1 MQCIMSKNLLIA
13 VLLGC
18 ASAAFGWDGAGS
30 EQNPYLIKNE
40 KDIVE
45 LREQINLGNTEYEGK
60 YFALTTDIALA
71 GEWAPIGTEI
81 YQFRGHWD
89 GRNHGVSNVN
99 ITSTSDTVGFF
110 TQISDNATIAN
121 FRILS
126 GQIKGDSIV
135 GGLVGLAKNATITN
149 CANAA
154 KVEGKAIVGG
164 IAGRAYECRITRT
177 FNTGQCSS
185 DHAPNSYNNYVV
197 GGLVGF
203 ATNTE
208 LNSCYNTGA
217 ISASGNRFYVGGLLG
232 EASEITIKYCYNI
245 GQVAGK
251 LAGSILGT
259 CTGENN
265 DNLSDC
271 HSDQQLLPNVALF
284 GNPSTELP
292 TRCSNVTL
300 CNTKDLINKSGWGLF
315 SDGSGTTCYPF
326 FTNADAIADDPFV
339 HVSVAAAVFAA
350 GDNVNAINND
360 FAVATPDKWHCSNH
374 KVQFEG
380 DGKAIVNLC
389 KDGTDNATLTI
400 ASGDYAR
407 SIDIA
412 INNRCN
418 AYTLNET
425 QPVSVTICETDL
437 DNDFGD
443 RYRTKFQMSD
453 FDINNNYVFDT
464 VLIFNTI
471 DGCDSIVRYQITCYP
486 TPRAVRSKDLPA
498 NPIKVIK
505 GHCCEI
511 KYDFEN
517 AMFGATFST
526 SMFDGGS
533 SQGASYTTTI
543 NIEEDTLFYFK
554 SLTSKYFGCDATPE
568 TLSDTIVIKA
578 VDAVDITIKTVG
590 DGTMVDTTKTLLAN
604 GQNEKAYVITPA
616 DGWYLQTLECG
627 LNEYARQDVTIVNGD
642 LRYAFTPTKDTEL
655 IATFA
660 QAAAWDGTSADE
672 PIGNSDTLF
681 IYTPAE
687 LAWVADQ
694 VNNQNN
700 TFAGKTLIL
709 QNAIDLNNKLWTPIG
724 TATTPF
730 AGKFDTQCLTI
741 SNYPIDNNTPYRGL
755 FGTVTGSVE
764 GLPLNAGAIT
774 PSPEN
779 NRVCADYDDIVI
791 GSLAPLSGGTN
802 STYQWRCN
810 GEIVAD
816 SVRSE
821 FVIAAGQTLGTYTYT
836 RWATGNCDGTPLQAA
851 GEYTITIREAFT
863 AGSIVTE
870 TATVNT
876 TYEARIIGSST
887 SANGGGSTSYL
898 WKENDQEIAGATQA
912 AYTIPAGKAI
922 GTYVYT
928 RWAKNAD
935 YCTPDYIQSAGSYT
949 LHIEQVEN
957 VQITLNFDGEN
968 GHIEGNI
975 TASTSQPN
983 IYNINPND
991 GYYLASFESQI
1002 LGNLLDSVYIENGQL
1017 RFAFTPTQDD
1027 VLTAQF
1033 AAIPTWDGSA
1043 RKPFMTINR
1052 DSIYIYTPQE
1062 LAWIATQL
1070 QPAAPVNPVAP
1081 RAVARAPYTRDD
1093 VDWTQT
1099 VVLLQEDLDCGGI
1112 RDDATDS
1119 WSGTEW
1125 EPIGSNTTPFDG
1137 IFDGQ
1142 GHIIRNLFIK
1152 DATKDYI
1159 GLFGV
1164 TGESA
1169 ELKNFAIVSGNIEG
1183 NNYVGNITGMNNGT
1197 IHHCYNMSEIRK
1209 AGKYSGGIV
1218 GYNAGTIHH
1227 AYNVGL
1233 ITETGANS
1241 GGIAGFN
1248 ATTGV
1253 IDSVYCT
1260 ADVWGGNK
1268 PKGALVGQNDGTLTN
1283 AYWDNQMA
1291 TGATGDGKNTDT
1303 SVVGKKTT
1311 EMFAIFAD
1319 DNTNWV
1325 HRNNLYPQLAML
1337 ANTNAARV
1345 SVAPFFLHDTS
1356 DRVENAHS
1364 VQHDFKVSTENG
1376 VVWKAFRTE
1385 WIDIQ
1390 GNNATLLYE
1399 DCYGT
1404 SVFIAANLGDEHKK
1418 AEVNLVLAGDF
1429 KPTEINT
1436 YTDYAC
1442 SVADIEAIEGL
1453 KPDGGNSD
1461 TYVYKWMRE
1470 DEDGTITEE
1479 AIDTT
1484 EMNYK
1489 PQVTEPGTYIYTRWA
1504 KDNACE
1510 KNYLQSN
1517 GKWTLVLLEPFD
1529 AGKIKNGKDTICLEQ
1544 GVTPTAQTID
1554 NEKAASGGQ
1563 ANDITYR
1570 WTIAPL
1576 NGIYSV
1582 IEGSESAT
1590 NTAYTPDIS
1599 TLKPGSYTIMR
1610 QARDGEDGCA
1620 GKWQTSAGCDTITLL
1635 GIFDA
1640 GAIKAIDNEKV
1651 CIDADQT
1658 TLSVDNDRAASG
1670 GDTHI
1675 AYRWQLT
1682 FGDQN
1687 GNTLLT
1693 KTEENATV
1701 TLDYLFDKNAEL
1713 PAADYPISI
1722 TIERYAKDNLCH
1734 TDWVKSENTATYII
1748 AQNESEDV
1756 TFSVCELDF
1765 PYTYEY
1771 TYNAAGKGT
1780 KQITFDKP
1788 GDVRSIDDDETAW
1801 GCTLTVN
1808 LTAQAT
1814 PTPEVVIVDSL
1825 LEICETESDNLF
1837 VKIEPLSGNPTKYRL
1852 KIDDKAFASV
1862 DTYTDIPADN
1872 IIPITAVGTP
1882 QPRIYNA
1889 QLQFLGG
1896 TESCESEIINLQISI
1911 SLDGY
1916 LHQKWN
1922 EVIVVNNSG
1931 ELPGKPL
1938 KFSAYQWY
1946 RNGQKVEDATL
1957 QHIYEENGLNGTY
1970 YVMLTGEDGTRYR
1983 SCDFVPTPKAALPS
1997 SGIKVYPVPAR
2008 QHETITI
2015 ELPFTATA
2023 GGTLQ
2028 IHNAQ
2033 GVQVY
2038 DTDNVATQMTIDTQ
2052 LTQGVYLVRFVDN
2065 DGKESSTKFIV
2076 K

>member
-1 MQCIMSKNLLIA
+1 MSKNLLIA

-18 ASAAFGWDGAGS
+18 ASAAFGWDGTGS
-30 EQNPYLIKNE
+30 KQNPYLIKNE
-40 KDIVE
+40 KDIIE
-45 LREQINLGNTEYEGK
+45 LREQINSGDNEYNGI
-60 YFALTTDIALA
+60 YFALTTDIALT
-71 GEWAPIGTEI
+71 GEWTPIGTDDF
-81 YQFRGHWD
+81 QFKGHLD
-89 GRNHGVSNVN
+89 GRNHGVRNVN
-99 ITSTSDTVGFF
+99 ITSTSDFVGFF
-110 TQISDNATIAN
+110 TQLSDAEITN

-135 GGLVGLAKNATITN
+135 GGLVGLAKNTTITN

-154 KVEGKAIVGG
+154 TVEGKCILGG
-164 IAGRAYECRITRT
+164 IAGRTENTVITTT

-185 DHAPNSYNNYVV
+185 NHAPNKCAANYVV

-203 ATNTE
+203 ATTTE
-208 LNSCYNTGA
+208 LNSCYNTGT
-217 ISASGNRFYVGGLLG
+217 ISAANNCFCVGGLLG
-232 EASEITIKYCYNI
+232 EAGRITVKNCYNI
-245 GQVAGK
+245 GKVAGSR
-251 LAGSILGT
+251 AGSILGT
-259 CTGENN
+259 CTGTN

-271 HSDQQLLPNVALF
+271 HSDQQLLPDLQLF
-284 GNPSTELP
+284 GNPSAELLKSC
-292 TRCSNVTL
+292 TNVTL
-300 CNTKDLINKSGWGLF
+300 CNTNDLIGKSGWGLF
-315 SDGSGTTCYPF
+315 SDGTGTTCYPF
-326 FTNADAIADDPFV
+326 FSNAGTVTDDPFV
-339 HVSVAAAVFAA
+339 HVSVAAAVFAD
-350 GDNVNAINND
+350 GDNVNTINND
-360 FAVATPDKWHCSNH
+360 FAVATPEKWRCSNH
-374 KVQFEG
+374 KVHFAG
-380 DGKAIVNLC
+380 DGTATVNLC

-400 ASGDYAR
+400 ASDDYAR
-407 SIDIA
+407 AIDIA
-412 INNRCN
+412 IKNRC
-418 AYTLNET
+418 AVYTSEQT
-425 QPVSVTICETDL
+425 QPVSVTLCETDL
-437 DNDFGD
+437 GKDFGD
-443 RYRTKFQMSD
+443 RNHTKFQMAD
-453 FDINNNYVFDT
+453 FDINNNYVLDT
-464 VLIFNTI
+464 VLTFNTI
-471 DGCDSIVRYQITCYP
+471 DGCDSIVKYKITCYP
-486 TPRAVRSKDLPA
+486 TPRAVRSADLPA

-505 GHCCEI
+505 GGCCEI

-517 AMFGATFST
+517 TFIGANYST
-526 SMFDGGS
+526 SMVDGGYS
-533 SQGASYTTTI
+533 TNNVFTI
-543 NIEEDTLFYFK
+543 TMCNIEEDTLFYFK
-554 SLTSKYFGCDATPE
+554 SLTSKLSNCSATPE
-568 TLSDTIVIKA
+568 TLSDTIRIKA
-578 VDAVDITIKTVG
+578 VDAVDVTIKTIG
-590 DGTMVDTTKTLLAN
+590 DGTVEDTTKTLLAN

-616 DGWYLQTLECG
+616 AGWYLQKFECG
-627 LNEYARQDVTIVNGD
+627 LNEYALQDVTIVNST

-660 QAAAWDGTSADE
+660 QVAPWDGTSTDE
-672 PIGNSDTLF
+672 PLSNSDTLF

-694 VNNQNN
+694 VNNQRNN
-700 TFAGKTLIL
+700 FAGKTLIL
-709 QNAIDLNNKLWTPIG
+709 QNAIDLNNKPWTPIG

-741 SNYPIDNNTPYRGL
+741 NNYPIDNNAPYRGL
-755 FGTVTGSVE
+755 FGTVTGTVE
-764 GLPLNAGAIT
+764 GLPLEAGAIT
-774 PSPEN
+774 PSPDN
-779 NRVCADYDDIVI
+779 NHVCANYADILI
-791 GSLAPLSGGTN
+791 GSKTPLSGGT
-802 STYQWRCN
+802 SSAYQWKCN
-810 GEIVAD
+810 GQIVPD
-816 SVRSE
+816 STRSE
-821 FVIAAGQTLGTYTYT
+821 FVIAAGQTAGTYTYT
-836 RWATGNCDGTPLQAA
+836 RWATGNCNGESLQAA

-870 TATVNT
+870 TATVSTNYT
-876 TYEARIIGSST
+876 DKTIGSNI
-887 SANGGGSTSYL
+887 SANGGGNTSYV

-912 AYTIPAGKAI
+912 TYTIPAGKAI

-957 VQITLNFDGEN
+957 VHITLNFDGEN
-968 GHIEGNI
+968 GHIEGST

-983 IYNINPND
+983 IYNINPNG

-1017 RFAFTPTQDD
+1017 WFAFTPTQDD

-1033 AAIPTWDGSA
+1033 AAIPIWDGSA

-1093 VDWTQT
+1093 VDWTQA

-1125 EPIGSNTTPFDG
+1125 EPIGTETTPFDG

-1233 ITETGANS
+1233 VTETAEYS

-1260 ADVWGGNK
+1260 ADVWLGKK

-1303 SVVGKKTT
+1303 SVLGKKTT
-1311 EMFAIFAD
+1311 EMFTIFAD
-1319 DNTNWV
+1319 DNVNWLHGTNV
-1325 HRNNLYPQLAML
+1325 YPQLTTL
-1337 ANTNAARV
+1337 ANTDAALV
-1345 SVAPFFLHDTS
+1345 SVAPFFLHDAA

-1364 VQHDFKVSTENG
+1364 VQHDFQVSTENG
-1376 VVWKAFRTE
+1376 VAWTSFRTE

-1390 GNNATLLYE
+1390 NNNATLLYE

-1404 SVFIAANLGDEHKK
+1404 SVYISAKLGNEYKK
-1418 AEVNLVLAGDF
+1418 AQVNLVLAGDF

-1442 SVADIEAIEGL
+1442 SVADIKAIEGL
-1453 KPDGGNSD
+1453 QPNGGNSD

-1470 DEDGTITEE
+1470 DEDGTITAE

-1484 EMNYK
+1484 TMNYK
-1489 PQVTEPGTYIYTRWA
+1489 PQVTEPGTYIYTRWT

-1510 KNYLQSN
+1510 HNYLQSA
-1517 GKWTLVLLEPFD
+1517 GEWTLVLLEEFK

-1544 GVTPTAQTID
+1544 GVTPTAKLIE
-1554 NEKAASGGQ
+1554 NEQAATGGH
-1563 ANDITYR
+1563 ADDITYR

-1582 IEGSESAT
+1582 IAGSESAT
-1590 NTAYTPDIS
+1590 NSSYTPDIS
-1599 TLKPGSYTIMR
+1599 ELKPGTYTIMR
-1610 QARDGEDGCA
+1610 QVRDGDNGCA
-1620 GKWQTSAGCDTITLL
+1620 GEWNTSAGCDTITLL
-1635 GIFDA
+1635 ATFDA
-1640 GAIKAIDNEKV
+1640 GAIKPIDNEKA
-1651 CIDADQT
+1651 CIDNDII
-1658 TLSVDNDRAASG
+1658 TLSVENDRTATG

-1682 FGDQN
+1682 FGDNN
-1687 GNTLLT
+1687 GATLLT
-1693 KTEENATV
+1693 KTEENTTA

-1713 PAADYPISI
+1713 SSAAYPIRI

-1748 AQNESEDV
+1748 APNETKEVD
-1756 TFSVCELDF
+1756 FSVCERDF

-1771 TYNAAGKGT
+1771 TYNATGKGT

-1788 GDVRSIDDDETAW
+1788 DDVRTIDDDETEW
-1801 GCTLTVN
+1801 GCRLTVN
-1808 LTAQAT
+1808 LTAKAT
-1814 PTPEVVIVDSL
+1814 PTPEVTIVDSL
-1825 LEICETESDNLF
+1825 LEICETESGNLF

-1852 KIDDKAFASV
+1852 IVDSDDFVSV
-1862 DTYTDIPADN
+1862 NEYTDIPADN
-1872 IIPITAVGTP
+1872 IIPITAIGTP

-1896 TESCESEIINLQISI
+1896 TESCESTTINLHISI

-1931 ELPGKPL
+1931 ELPNKPL

-1957 QHIYEENGLNGTY
+1957 QHIYEPNGLNGTY

-1983 SCDFVPTPKAALPS
+1983 SCDFVPTPKAPLPS
-1997 SGIKVYPVPAR
+1997 SAIKVYPVPA
-2008 QHETITI
+2008 HPDEAITI
-2015 ELPFTATA
+2015 ELPFVTNPT
-2023 GGTLQ
+2023 GTLQ

-2038 DTDNVATQMTIDTQ
+2038 STDNVAAQMTFVGH
-2052 LTQGVYLVRFVDN
+2052 LTQGVYLVRFVDS
-2065 DGKESSTKFIV
+2065 DGNEQSTKFIV

>member
-1 MQCIMSKNLLIA
+1 MSKNLLIA

-18 ASAAFGWDGAGS
+18 ASAAFGWDGAGI
-30 EQNPYLIKNE
+30 EKNPYLIQNE
-40 KDIVE
+40 QDIIE
-45 LREQINLGNTEYEGK
+45 LREQINRGDNEYNGI
-60 YFALTTDIALA
+60 YFALTNDITLT
-71 GEWAPIGTEI
+71 GEWTPIGTDDF
-81 YQFRGHWD
+81 QFKGHLD
-89 GRNHGVSNVN
+89 GRNHGVRNVN
-99 ITSTSDTVGFF
+99 ITSTSDFVGFF
-110 TQISDNATIAN
+110 TQLSDAEITN

-135 GGLVGLAKNATITN
+135 GGLVGLAKNTTITN

-154 KVEGKAIVGG
+154 TVEGNAIVGG
-164 IAGRAYECRITRT
+164 IAGRAYECHIAQT

-185 DHAPNSYNNYVV
+185 NHAPNSYSNYVM

-203 ATNTE
+203 ARTTE
-208 LNSCYNTGA
+208 LNSCYNTGT
-217 ISASGNRFYVGGLLG
+217 ISAASNYFFVGGLLG
-232 EASEITIKYCYNI
+232 EASGITVKNCYNI
-245 GQVAGK
+245 GKVAGSR
-251 LAGSILGT
+251 AGSILGI
-259 CTGENN
+259 CTGTN

-271 HSDQQLLPNVALF
+271 HSDQQLLPDLQLF
-284 GNPSTELP
+284 GNPSAELLKSC
-292 TRCSNVTL
+292 TNVTL
-300 CNTKDLINKSGWGLF
+300 CNTNELIDKSGWGWF
-315 SDGSGTTCYPF
+315 SDGTGTTCYPF
-326 FTNADAIADDPFV
+326 FSNIGTVTDDPFV
-339 HVSVAAAVFAA
+339 HVSVAAAVFAD
-350 GDNVNAINND
+350 GDNVNTINND
-360 FAVATPDKWHCSNH
+360 FAVATPEKWRCSNH
-374 KVQFEG
+374 KVHFAG
-380 DGKAIVNLC
+380 DGTATVNLC

-400 ASGDYAR
+400 VSGDYAR
-407 SIDIA
+407 AIDIA
-412 INNRCN
+412 IKNRC
-418 AYTLNET
+418 AVYTSEQT
-425 QPVSVTICETDL
+425 QPVSVTLCETDL
-437 DNDFGD
+437 GKDFGD
-443 RYRTKFQMSD
+443 RNHTTFQMAD
-453 FDINNNYVFDT
+453 FDINNNFVLDT
-464 VLIFNTI
+464 VLTFNTI
-471 DGCDSIVRYQITCYP
+471 DGCDSIVKYQITCYP
-486 TPRAVRSKDLPA
+486 TPRAVRSADLPA

-505 GHCCEI
+505 GGSCEI

-517 AMFGATFST
+517 TFIGADYST
-526 SMFDGGS
+526 SMVDGGFS
-533 SQGASYTTTI
+533 TNNVFTTTLR

-554 SLTSKYFGCDATPE
+554 SLTSKLSNCSATPE
-568 TLSDTIVIKA
+568 TLSDTIRIKA
-578 VDAVDITIKTVG
+578 VDAVDVTIKTIG
-590 DGTMVDTTKTLLAN
+590 DGTVEDTTKTLLAN

-616 DGWYLQTLECG
+616 AGWYLQQFECG
-627 LNEYARQDVTIVNGD
+627 LNEYALQDITIVNGT

-660 QAAAWDGTSADE
+660 QVAPWDGTSTDE
-672 PIGNSDTLF
+672 PLSNSDTLF

-694 VNNQNN
+694 VNNQRNN
-700 TFAGKTLIL
+700 FAGKTLIL
-709 QNAIDLNNKLWTPIG
+709 QNAIDLNNKPWTPIG

-741 SNYPIDNNTPYRGL
+741 SNYPIDNNAPYRGL
-755 FGTVTGSVE
+755 FGTVTGTVE
-764 GLPLNAGAIT
+764 GLPLEAGAIT
-774 PSPEN
+774 PSPDN
-779 NRVCADYDDIVI
+779 NHVCANYADIVI
-791 GSLAPLSGGTN
+791 GSKTPLSGGT
-802 STYQWRCN
+802 SSAYQWKCN
-810 GEIVAD
+810 GQIVPD
-816 SVRSE
+816 STRSE
-821 FVIAAGQTLGTYTYT
+821 FVIAAGQTSGTYTYT
-836 RWATGNCDGTPLQAA
+836 RWATGNCNGESLQAA

-870 TATVNT
+870 TATVSTNYT
-876 TYEARIIGSST
+876 DKTIGSSI
-887 SANGGGSTSYL
+887 SANGGGNTSYV
-898 WKENDQEIAGATQA
+898 WKENSQEIAGATQA
-912 AYTIPAGKAI
+912 TYTIPAGKAI

-957 VQITLNFDGEN
+957 VHITLNFDGEN

-1093 VDWTQT
+1093 VDWTQA
-1099 VVLLQEDLDCGGI
+1099 VVLLQEDLDCGGA
-1112 RDDATDS
+1112 RDITNDS
-1119 WSGTEW
+1119 WAGTQW
-1125 EPIGSNTTPFDG
+1125 EPIGTEAVPFTG
-1137 IFDGQ
+1137 TFDGQ
-1142 GHIIRNLFIK
+1142 GHEIRNIFIQNAAK
-1152 DATKDYI
+1152 NNV

-1164 TGESA
+1164 VGNSA
-1169 ELKNFAIVSGNIEG
+1169 ELTNFAIVSGNIEG
-1183 NNYVGNITGMNNGT
+1183 NDSVGNVAGVNLGT

-1233 ITETGANS
+1233 ITETAEYS

-1260 ADVWGGNK
+1260 ADVWLGKK

-1303 SVVGKKTT
+1303 SVLGKKTT
-1311 EMFAIFAD
+1311 EMFTIFAD
-1319 DNTNWV
+1319 DNVNWLHGTNV
-1325 HRNNLYPQLAML
+1325 YPQLTTL
-1337 ANTNAARV
+1337 ANTDAALV
-1345 SVAPFFLHDTS
+1345 SVAPFFLHDAA

-1364 VQHDFKVSTENG
+1364 VQHDFQVSTENG
-1376 VVWKAFRTE
+1376 VAWTSFRTE

-1390 GNNATLLYE
+1390 NNNATLLYE

-1404 SVFIAANLGDEHKK
+1404 SVYISAKLGNEYKK
-1418 AEVNLVLAGDF
+1418 AQVNLVLAGDF

-1442 SVADIEAIEGL
+1442 SVADIKAIEGL
-1453 KPDGGNSD
+1453 QPNGGNSD

-1470 DEDGTITEE
+1470 DEDGTITAE

-1484 EMNYK
+1484 TMNYK
-1489 PQVTEPGTYIYTRWA
+1489 PQVTEPGTYIYTRWT

-1510 KNYLQSN
+1510 HNYLQSA
-1517 GKWTLVLLEPFD
+1517 GEWTLVLLEEFK

-1544 GVTPTAQTID
+1544 GVTPTANLIE
-1554 NEKAASGGQ
+1554 NEQAATGGH
-1563 ANDITYR
+1563 ADDITYR

-1582 IEGSESAT
+1582 IAGSESAT
-1590 NTAYTPDIS
+1590 NSSYTPDIS
-1599 TLKPGSYTIMR
+1599 ELKPGTYTIMR
-1610 QARDGEDGCA
+1610 QVRDGDNGCA
-1620 GKWQTSAGCDTITLL
+1620 GEWKTSAGCDTITLL
-1635 GIFDA
+1635 ATFDA
-1640 GAIKAIDNEKV
+1640 GAIKPIENEKACIDNDM
-1651 CIDADQT
+1651 I
-1658 TLSVDNDRAASG
+1658 TLSVENDRTATG

-1682 FGDQN
+1682 FGDNN
-1687 GNTLLT
+1687 GATLLT
-1693 KTEENATV
+1693 KTEENTTA

-1713 PAADYPISI
+1713 SSAAYPIRI

-1748 AQNESEDV
+1748 APNETKEVD
-1756 TFSVCELDF
+1756 FSVCERDF

-1771 TYNAAGKGT
+1771 TYNATGKGT

-1788 GDVRSIDDDETAW
+1788 DDVRTIDDDETEW
-1801 GCTLTVN
+1801 GCRLTVN
-1808 LTAQAT
+1808 LTAKAT
-1814 PTPEVVIVDSL
+1814 PTPEVAIVDSL
-1825 LEICETESDNLF
+1825 LEICETESGNLF

-1852 KIDDKAFASV
+1852 IVDSDDFASV
-1862 DTYTDIPADN
+1862 DTYTDIPSDN

-1896 TESCESEIINLQISI
+1896 TESCESTTINLQISI

-1931 ELPGKPL
+1931 ELPNKPL

-1957 QHIYEENGLNGTY
+1957 QHIYEPNGLNGTY

-1983 SCDFVPTPKAALPS
+1983 SCDFVPTPKAPLPS
-1997 SGIKVYPVPAR
+1997 SAIKVYPVPA
-2008 QHETITI
+2008 HPDEAITI
-2015 ELPFTATA
+2015 ELPFVTNPT
-2023 GGTLQ
+2023 GTLQ

-2038 DTDNVATQMTIDTQ
+2038 STDNVAAQMTFVGD
-2052 LTQGVYLVRFVDN
+2052 LTQGVYLVRFVDS
-2065 DGKESSTKFIV
+2065 DGNEQSTKFIV

>member
-1 MQCIMSKNLLIA
+1 MSKNLLIA

-30 EQNPYLIKNE
+30 EQNPYLIKNK
-40 KDIVE
+40 KDIIE
-45 LREQINLGNTEYEGK
+45 LRNQINSGDNEYNGI
-60 YFALTTDIALA
+60 YFELTNDITLT
-71 GEWAPIGTEI
+71 GEWTPIGTDDF
-81 YQFRGHWD
+81 QFKGHLD
-89 GRNHGVSNVN
+89 GRNHGVRNVN
-99 ITSTSDTVGFF
+99 ITSTSDFVGFF
-110 TQISDNATIAN
+110 TQLSDAEITN

-135 GGLVGLAKNATITN
+135 GGLVGLAKNTTITN

-154 KVEGKAIVGG
+154 TVEGNAIVGG
-164 IAGRAYECRITRT
+164 IAGRADECRIAQT

-185 DHAPNSYNNYVV
+185 NHAPNDYAHYVV
-197 GGLVGF
+197 SGLVGF
-203 ATNTE
+203 ATATE

-217 ISASGNRFYVGGLLG
+217 ISAASNYFFVGGLLG
-232 EASEITIKYCYNI
+232 EASGITVKNCYNI
-245 GQVAGK
+245 GKVAGSR
-251 LAGSILGT
+251 AGSILGT
-259 CTGENN
+259 CTGTN

-271 HSDQQLLPNVALF
+271 HSDKQLLPDLQLF
-284 GNPSTELP
+284 GNPSAEFLKCCT
-292 TRCSNVTL
+292 NVTL
-300 CNTKDLINKSGWGLF
+300 CNTNDLIDKSGWGWF
-315 SDGSGTTCYPF
+315 SDGTGTTCYPF
-326 FTNADAIADDPFV
+326 FSNAGTVTDDPFV
-339 HVSVAAAVFAA
+339 HVSVAAAVFAD
-350 GDNVNAINND
+350 GDNTNNINSD
-360 FAVATPDKWHCSNH
+360 FTIATPDKWRCSNH
-374 KVQFEG
+374 KVHFSG
-380 DGKAIVNLC
+380 DGTATVNLC

-407 SIDIA
+407 DIDIA
-412 INNRCN
+412 IKNRC
-418 AYTLNET
+418 AVYTSEQT
-425 QPVSVTICETDL
+425 QPVSVTLCETDL
-437 DNDFGD
+437 GKDFGD
-443 RYRTKFQMSD
+443 RNHTKFQMAD
-453 FDINNNYVFDT
+453 FDINNNYMLDT
-464 VLIFNTI
+464 LLTFNTI
-471 DGCDSIVRYQITCYP
+471 DGCDSVVKYQITCYP
-486 TPRAVRSKDLPA
+486 TPRAVRSADLPA

-505 GHCCEI
+505 GGCCEI

-517 AMFGATFST
+517 TFIGADYST
-526 SMFDGGS
+526 SMVDGGS
-533 SQGASYTTTI
+533 STNNVFTTTMC

-554 SLTSKYFGCDATPE
+554 SLTSKLSNCSATPE
-568 TLSDTIVIKA
+568 TLSDTIRIKA
-578 VDAVDITIKTVG
+578 VDEVDITIAIIGNGTVE
-590 DGTMVDTTKTLLAN
+590 DTTKTLLAN

-616 DGWYLQTLECG
+616 AGWYLQKFECG
-627 LNEYARQDVTIVNGD
+627 LNEYALQDITIVNGT

-660 QAAAWDGTSADE
+660 QVAPWNGTSTDE
-672 PIGNSDTLF
+672 PISNSDTLF

-694 VNNQNN
+694 VNNQRNN
-700 TFAGKTLIL
+700 FAGKTLIL
-709 QNAIDLNNKLWTPIG
+709 QNAIDLNNKPWAPIG

-741 SNYPIDNNTPYRGL
+741 SNYPIDNNAPYRGL
-755 FGTVTGSVE
+755 FGTVTGTVE
-764 GLPLNAGAIT
+764 GLPLKAGAIT
-774 PSPEN
+774 PSPDN
-779 NRVCADYDDIVI
+779 NHVCTNYADIVI
-791 GSLAPLSGGTN
+791 GSKTPLSGGT
-802 STYQWRCN
+802 SSAYQWKCN
-810 GEIVAD
+810 GQIVPD
-816 SVRSE
+816 STRSE
-821 FVIAAGQTLGTYTYT
+821 FVIAAGQTAGTYTYT
-836 RWATGNCDGTPLQAA
+836 RWATGNCNGESLQAA

-870 TATVNT
+870 TATVSTNYT
-876 TYEARIIGSST
+876 DKTIGSSI
-887 SANGGGSTSYL
+887 SANGGGNTSYV

-912 AYTIPAGKAI
+912 TYTIPAGKAT

-957 VQITLNFDGEN
+957 VHITLNFDGEN

-1093 VDWTQT
+1093 VDWTQA
-1099 VVLLQEDLDCGGI
+1099 VVLLQEDLDCGGA
-1112 RDDATDS
+1112 RDITNDS
-1119 WSGTEW
+1119 WAGTQW
-1125 EPIGSNTTPFDG
+1125 EPIGTEAVPFTG
-1137 IFDGQ
+1137 TFDGQ
-1142 GHIIRNLFIK
+1142 GHEIRNIFIQNAAK
-1152 DATKDYI
+1152 NNV

-1164 TGESA
+1164 VGNSA
-1169 ELKNFAIVSGNIEG
+1169 ELTNFAIVSGNIEG
-1183 NNYVGNITGMNNGT
+1183 NDSVGNVAGVNLGT

-1233 ITETGANS
+1233 ITETAEYS

-1260 ADVWGGNK
+1260 ADVWLGKK

-1303 SVVGKKTT
+1303 SVLGKKTT
-1311 EMFAIFAD
+1311 EMFTIFAD
-1319 DNTNWV
+1319 DNVNWLHGTNV
-1325 HRNNLYPQLAML
+1325 YPQLTTL
-1337 ANTNAARV
+1337 ANTDAALV
-1345 SVAPFFLHDTS
+1345 SVAPFFLHDAA

-1364 VQHDFKVSTENG
+1364 VQHDFQVSTENG
-1376 VVWKAFRTE
+1376 VAWTSFRTE

-1390 GNNATLLYE
+1390 NNNATLLYE

-1404 SVFIAANLGDEHKK
+1404 SVYISAKLGNEYKK
-1418 AEVNLVLAGDF
+1418 AQVNLVLAGDF
-1429 KPTEINT
+1429 KPTEINK

-1442 SVADIEAIEGL
+1442 SVADIKAIEGL
-1453 KPDGGNSD
+1453 QPNGGNSD

-1470 DEDGTITEE
+1470 DEDGTITAE

-1484 EMNYK
+1484 TMNYK
-1489 PQVTEPGTYIYTRWA
+1489 PQVTEPGTYIYTRWT

-1510 KNYLQSN
+1510 HNYLQSA
-1517 GKWTLVLLEPFD
+1517 GEWTLVLLEEFK
-1529 AGKIKNGKDTICLEQ
+1529 AGEIKNGKDTICLEQ
-1544 GVTPTAQTID
+1544 GVTPTANLIE
-1554 NEKAASGGQ
+1554 NEQAATGGH
-1563 ANDITYR
+1563 ADDITYR

-1582 IEGSESAT
+1582 IAGSESAT
-1590 NTAYTPDIS
+1590 NSSYTPDIS
-1599 TLKPGSYTIMR
+1599 ELKPGTYTIMR
-1610 QARDGEDGCA
+1610 QVRDGDNGCA
-1620 GKWQTSAGCDTITLL
+1620 GEWKTSAGCDTITLL
-1635 GIFDA
+1635 ATFDA
-1640 GAIKAIDNEKV
+1640 GAIKPIDNEKA
-1651 CIDADQT
+1651 CIDNDMI
-1658 TLSVDNDRAASG
+1658 TLSVENDRTATG

-1682 FGDQN
+1682 FGDNN
-1687 GNTLLT
+1687 GATLLT
-1693 KTEENATV
+1693 KTEENTTA

-1713 PAADYPISI
+1713 SSAAYPIRI

-1748 AQNESEDV
+1748 APNETKEVD
-1756 TFSVCELDF
+1756 FSVCERDF

-1771 TYNAAGKGT
+1771 TYNATGKGT

-1788 GDVRSIDDDETAW
+1788 DDVRTIDDDETEW
-1801 GCTLTVN
+1801 GCRLTVN
-1808 LTAQAT
+1808 LTAKAT
-1814 PTPEVVIVDSL
+1814 PTPEVAIVDSL
-1825 LEICETESDNLF
+1825 LEICETESGNLF

-1852 KIDDKAFASV
+1852 IVDSDDFASV
-1862 DTYTDIPADN
+1862 DTYTDIPSDN

-1896 TESCESEIINLQISI
+1896 TESCESTTINLQISI

-1931 ELPGKPL
+1931 ELPNKPL

-1957 QHIYEENGLNGTY
+1957 QHIYEPNGLNGTY

-1983 SCDFVPTPKAALPS
+1983 SCDFVPTPKAPLPS
-1997 SGIKVYPVPAR
+1997 SAIKVYPVPA
-2008 QHETITI
+2008 HPDEAITI
-2015 ELPFTATA
+2015 ELPFVTNPT
-2023 GGTLQ
+2023 GTLQ

-2038 DTDNVATQMTIDTQ
+2038 STDNVAAQMTFVGH
-2052 LTQGVYLVRFVDN
+2052 LTQGVYLVRFVDS
-2065 DGKESSTKFIV
+2065 DGNEQSTKFIV